1 MTTLLVS
8 HPSFLEHDTG
18 PHHPE
23 RPDRLRA
30 ILSALDDPGFAPL
43 DRREAPP
50 ASLEQ
55 LTRVH
60 PADYVEAILGV
71 RPAAGEHVQI
81 DGDTVMSHGS
91 AEAVRRAAGA
101 AVAGVDAVMAGQART
116 AFAAVR
122 PPGHHASPAIPGG
135 FCLFNNVAIAARHAQ
150 AVHGIE
156 RVAILD
162 FDVHHGQGTQAVVEP
177 DPNLFYASTHQ
188 YPLYPGT
195 GSPRERGIAGNVVN
209 VPLAA
214 GTGGSAFRD
223 AWGQR
228 ILPALDDFAPEL
240 VIISAG
246 FDAHAADPLAGL
258 EVETEDFIWLT
269 EEFLAIA
276 GRHAQGPRRVGPR
289 RRLRPRRAGRIG
301 RHARADPDAELTGP
315 LPAGA
320 APARLSFRDRAVDLP
335 GRGRHLGLEAQAADD
350 LLQGRVVAP
359 RREGLG
365 AHLDLGG
372 VGDVHAVETAQAEAG
387 LRQRGQQQRAHA
399 RLLRGLALHLD
410 GIVGLDVG
418 RGQKL
423 GVHAPHQRPQEDV
436 GGDDETSGH
445 HARPEESGAGE
456 GADHRRAPQ
465 RRRRI
470 EAVNVDAFAQDD
482 AGAQEADTGHDLGGD
497 ARRIALVDQPGQ
509 DHEAAGAQRHQGIGA
524 QPGHLLVPLP
534 LDADGGA
541 QQDGD
546 EEAKGGVGK
555 RSEFGGYRHFDDLS
569 GSSKHWIVSAA

>member
-23 RPDRLRA
+23 RADRLRSVLA
-30 ILSALDDPGFAPL
+30 ALDDPGFAGL
-43 DRREAPP
+43 QRREAPS
-50 ASLEQ
+50 ASMEQ

-71 RPAAGEHVQI
+71 RPAEGERVQI

-101 AVAGVDAVMAGQART
+101 AVASVDAVMTGKART

-122 PPGHHASPAIPGG
+122 PPGHHASPAVPGG

-150 AVHGIE
+150 AAHGIE

-195 GSPRERGIAGNVVN
+195 GSARERGIAGNVVN

-214 GTGGSAFRD
+214 GTDGSRFRD

-228 ILPALDDFAPEL
+228 ILPALDDFRPEL
-240 VIISAG
+240 VIVSAG

-276 GRHAQGPRRVGPR
+276 DRHAK
-289 RRLRPRRAGRIG
+289 
-301 RHARADPDAELTGP
+301 
-315 LPAGA
+315 
-320 APARLSFRDRAVDLP
+320 
-335 GRGRHLGLEAQAADD
+335 
-350 LLQGRVVAP
+350 GRVVSVL
-359 RREGLG
+359 EGG
-365 AHLDLGG
+365 YD
-372 VGDVHAVETAQAEAG
+372 
-387 LRQRGQQQRAHA
+387 
-399 RLLRGLALHLD
+399 
-410 GIVGLDVG
+410 
-418 RGQKL
+418 
-423 GVHAPHQRPQEDV
+423 
-436 GGDDETSGH
+436 
-445 HARPEESGAGE
+445 
-456 GADHRRAPQ
+456 
-465 RRRRI
+465 
-470 EAVNVDAFAQDD
+470 
-482 AGAQEADTGHDLGGD
+482 
-497 ARRIALVDQPGQ
+497 
-509 DHEAAGAQRHQGIGA
+509 
-524 QPGHLLVPLP
+524 
-534 LDADGGA
+534 LDALA
-541 QQDGD
+541 ESVATHVQTLM
-546 EEAKGGVGK
+546 
-555 RSEFGGYRHFDDLS
+555 RS
-569 GSSKHWIVSAA
+569 